1 MINNVIYLVQ
11 CKELGIFKE
20 FTDFDTAHTFATQLK
35 QDYPEVSIGRFK
47 YTMFTDEWD
56 TSTSPIMHSNALGV
70 IDGGGENE
78 HTRQIGIG

>member
-1 MINNVIYLVQ
+1 MISNVIYLVQ

-47 YTMFTDEWD
+47 HTMFTDEWD
-56 TSTSPIMHSNALGV
+56 TSTSPITHSNALGV
-70 IDGGGENE
+70 IDGGRE
-78 HTRQIGIG
+78 

>member
-1 MINNVIYLVQ
+1 MISNVIYLVQ

-47 YTMFTDEWD
+47 PHYVA
-56 TSTSPIMHSNALGV
+56 PAQN
-70 IDGGGENE
+70 
-78 HTRQIGIG
+78 QPQ